1 MEGRA
6 TFLPFQDTLPG
17 SVMNQRSWALPGAIA
32 GMINAV
38 TAPGRAYQGGY
49 IADEN
54 GNIIPAFNAQE
65 EAANTALSVMG
76 GGFGASRA
84 TGGAPSGALGMFI
97 GKSAKNWD
105 AAAATKAIQMEK
117 AGIDPK
123 VIWEQTGTWKGP
135 EGQWRQ
141 EISDKTSKIT
151 EDVYN
156 QISANKQFKGPMSQ
170 ALRHEE
176 LYKAYPESA
185 RIPTVMYADE
195 VPSGNVLRGKEGTF
209 QVPQITVGGPSSM
222 SQRSTGLHE
231 IQHVIQ
237 QKEGFARGGN
247 LNEYSTGPMFDKTA
261 RDLTADL
268 SQVVT
273 GGVSAKPLEVLQGL
287 KYTDPKDIEPI
298 IKKYGFKNIAEVKSF
313 IYDENERRT
322 PLGQYLRT
330 AGEAEARATQKR
342 RNLTNEERRSIYPS
356 ESYDVPISQLI
367 IRQ

>member
-6 TFLPFQDTLPG
+6 AFLPFRDTLPG
-17 SVMNQRSWALPGAIA
+17 SVMNQRSLALPGAIA
-32 GMINAV
+32 GMINTV
-38 TAPGRAYQGGY
+38 TAPRRAYQGGY

-54 GNIIPAFNAQE
+54 GNIIPAFNAEE

-84 TGGAPSGALGMFI
+84 AGGAPSGALGMFI

-105 AAAATKAIQMEK
+105 AAAAAKAIQMEK
-117 AGIDPK
+117 AGVDPK
-123 VIWEQTGTWKGP
+123 IIWQETGTWKGP

-141 EISDKTSKIT
+141 EISDKASKIT
-151 EDVYN
+151 ENVYN
-156 QISANKQFKGPMSQ
+156 QISANKEFKGPMNQ
-170 ALRHEE
+170 ALQHEE
-176 LYKAYPESA
+176 LYKTYPKTA
-185 RIPTVMYADE
+185 KIPTTMFADE
-195 VPSGNVLRGKEGTF
+195 VASGNVLRGKEGTF
-209 QVPQITVGGPSSM
+209 KIPQITVGGPSSM
-222 SQRSTGLHE
+222 AQRSVGLHE
-231 IQHVIQ
+231 LQHAIQ

-247 LNEYSTGPMFDKTA
+247 LNEYATGPMFDKTA

-273 GGVSAKPLEVLQGL
+273 GGVSANPLEVLQGL
-287 KYTDPKDIEPI
+287 KYTDPKNIESI
-298 IKKYGFKNIAEVKSF
+298 IKKYGFKNIDEVKSF

-342 RNLTNEERRSIYPS
+342 RNLTNEERRSIFPL
-356 ESYDVPISQLI
+356 ESYDVPINQLI
-367 IRQ
+367 IR